1 MGRVLECDPLV
12 KDTWDQST
20 ANLHNP
26 CSNSLNLLKKVVTLA
41 NTEYHTPVKRQSRL
55 NSLQEIIIRANSTTI
70 KDLAEKLNV
79 SAMTIRRDME
89 VLESD
94 GLVRTYRGG
103 VIVAERHAR
112 PGSASAYTLT
122 SAETAHVEE
131 KREIAKL
138 AAALVEP
145 GDVIFLDA
153 GSTVEL
159 ILDYV
164 DPLLE
169 MTVCCYSL
177 NVLNLVAGR
186 KNTRIVFS
194 GGVYHPDSQNFESP
208 EGLQLLNRNRSSKA
222 FISANGIRVDLGVTS
237 SGQFE
242 IPIKRAA
249 IENSAKTYLVADSS
263 KCGLVRIGH
272 FADIEDF
279 DAIITDNAFA
289 SDMRDHFTDRGVE
302 IMLPPVVSTG
312 HEPHG

>member
-1 MGRVLECDPLV
+1 MVLECDPLI
-12 KDTWDQST
+12 KDIRDYST
-20 ANLHNP
+20 ANLHNL
-26 CSNSLNLLKKVVTLA
+26 CSNWLNLPKKVVALT
-41 NTEYHTPVKRQSRL
+41 NPKYHARVKRQSRL

-70 KDLAEKLNV
+70 KDLAGQLNV

-89 VLESD
+89 VLEKA
-94 GLVRTYRGG
+94 GIVRTYRGG

-112 PGSASAYTLT
+112 TGSASAYSLA

-169 MTVCCYSL
+169 MTIFCYSL

-186 KNTRIVFS
+186 KNTRVVFS

-249 IENSAKTYLVADSS
+249 IENSANTYLVADSS
-263 KCGLVRIGH
+263 KCGLVRTGH

-279 DAIITDNAFA
+279 DAIITDNGFA
-289 SDMRDHFTDRGVE
+289 SDMREHFTDRGVK
-302 IMLPPVVSTG
+302 IMLPPEASTG
-312 HEPHG
+312 HEPQG

>member
-1 MGRVLECDPLV
+1 MLSDDQFQGKLV
-12 KDTWDQST
+12 TT
-20 ANLHNP
+20 
-26 CSNSLNLLKKVVTLA
+26 VTRC
-41 NTEYHTPVKRQSRL
+41 YHGAVKRQSRL
-55 NSLQEIIIRANSTTI
+55 DTLQDIIIRANSTTI
-70 KDLAEKLNV
+70 KDLAEQLGV

-89 VLESD
+89 VLEQA

-112 PGSASAYTLT
+112 SATSSAYSLT
-122 SAETAHVEE
+122 SAETSHVAE
-131 KREIAKL
+131 KRAIARL
-138 AAALVEP
+138 AATLVEP
-145 GDVIFLDA
+145 GDVVFFDA

-159 ILDYV
+159 ILDFV

-169 MTVCCYSL
+169 MTVFCYSL

-222 FISANGIRVDLGVTS
+222 FISANGIRIDLGVTS

-249 IENSAKTYLVADSS
+249 IENSARTYLVADSS
-263 KCGLVRIGH
+263 KCGLVRTGH
-272 FADIEDF
+272 FADIGDF
-279 DAIITDNAFA
+279 DAIITDDGIEDEPREQLAE
-289 SDMRDHFTDRGVE
+289 RGIE
-302 IMLPPVVSTG
+302 LMIAPVN
-312 HEPHG
+312 PD

>member
-1 MGRVLECDPLV
+1 VV
-12 KDTWDQST
+12 KFVNRWYY
-20 ANLHNP
+20 AR
-26 CSNSLNLLKKVVTLA
+26 
-41 NTEYHTPVKRQSRL
+41 VKRQSRL
-55 NSLQEIIIRANSTTI
+55 DSLQEIIIRANSTTI
-70 KDLAEKLNV
+70 KDLAEQLNV

-89 VLESD
+89 VLESA

-112 PGSASAYTLT
+112 SGSASVYSLS
-122 SAETAHVEE
+122 SAETAHVDE
-131 KREIAKL
+131 KREIAKV
-138 AAALVEP
+138 AAALIEP
-145 GDVIFLDA
+145 GDVVFLDA

-169 MTVCCYSL
+169 LTVLCYSL

-208 EGLQLLNRNRSSKA
+208 EGLQLLDRNRSSRA

-249 IENSAKTYLVADSS
+249 IENSAHTYLVADSS
-263 KCGLVRIGH
+263 KCGLVRTGH
-272 FADIEDF
+272 FAEVEDF
-279 DAIITDNAFA
+279 EAIITDNGFPTE
-289 SDMRDHFTDRGVE
+289 MRDPFAERGVE
-302 IMLPPVVSTG
+302 IMLAADA
-312 HEPHG
+312 

>member
-1 MGRVLECDPLV
+1 
-12 KDTWDQST
+12 
-20 ANLHNP
+20 
-26 CSNSLNLLKKVVTLA
+26 
-41 NTEYHTPVKRQSRL
+41 VKRQSRL
-55 NSLQEIIIRANSTTI
+55 DSLQDIIVRANSTTI
-70 KDLAEKLNV
+70 KDLAEQLNV

-89 VLESD
+89 VLESA

-112 PGSASAYTLT
+112 TGGTSAYSLA
-122 SAETAHVEE
+122 SAETAHADE

-138 AAALVEP
+138 AATLVEP
-145 GDVIFLDA
+145 GDVLFLDA

-169 MTVCCYSL
+169 MTVFCYSL

-186 KNTRIVFS
+186 KNTRIVFA
-194 GGVYHPDSQNFESP
+194 GGVYHADSQNFESP
-208 EGLQLLNRNRSSKA
+208 EGLQLLKRNRSSKA

-249 IENSAKTYLVADSS
+249 IETSAKACLIADSS
-263 KCGLVRIGH
+263 KCGLVRTGH

-279 DAIITDNAFA
+279 NLLITDSGLPAEMRELFA
-289 SDMRDHFTDRGVE
+289 ERGVE
-302 IMLPPVVSTG
+302 VMTASI
-312 HEPHG
+312 

>member
-1 MGRVLECDPLV
+1 M
-12 KDTWDQST
+12 
-20 ANLHNP
+20 
-26 CSNSLNLLKKVVTLA
+26 
-41 NTEYHTPVKRQSRL
+41 KRQSRL
-55 NSLQEIIIRANSTTI
+55 DSLQEIIIRANSTTI
-70 KDLAEKLNV
+70 KDLAAQLNV

-89 VLESD
+89 VLESA

-112 PGSASAYTLT
+112 TGSASVYSLAT
-122 SAETAHVEE
+122 AETAHVEE
-131 KREIAKL
+131 KREIAKA

-145 GDVIFLDA
+145 GDVVFFDA

-169 MTVCCYSL
+169 MTIFCYSL

-249 IENSAKTYLVADSS
+249 IENSAHTYLIADSS
-263 KCGLVRIGH
+263 KCGLVRTGH

-279 DAIITDNAFA
+279 DVIITDSGIPTEEREQLAE
-289 SDMRDHFTDRGVE
+289 RGVE
-302 IMLPPVVSTG
+302 LMIVAVG
-312 HEPHG
+312 AADA